1 MRLCPKGDS
10 GLELRVDL
18 DGFSP
23 ETRDP
28 IRGPGTF
35 KRFLRESNFC
45 PRTPPFYSLAIECTD
60 RWLGL
65 EPRANSR
72 LVKKDAALFGGAL
85 GKGTF
90 IAGLA
95 FQWWSLRCP
104 CKTAWINHQ
113 GRYAEERSNKVKPA
127 RTTS

>member
-45 PRTPPFYSLAIECTD
+45 PRTPPSTAWRLNVPTVGWD
-60 RWLGL
+60 LNP
-65 EPRANSR
+65 EPTPKAFG
-72 LVKKDAALFGGAL
+72 AALPIGQL
-85 GKGTF
+85 WV
-90 IAGLA
+90 IV
-95 FQWWSLRCP
+95 Q
-104 CKTAWINHQ
+104 
-113 GRYAEERSNKVKPA
+113 
-127 RTTS
+127 